1 MKAYSMNKLLQP
13 MPDDFVP
20 PREVFKFKRLGRT
33 ENFENF
39 LKNREK
45 IQKNLMLLYP
55 FVRCIFYFSNTDFP
69 ATLNDFSKYRGMGEM
84 GIHDIRD
91 FTKKDLAENS
101 AFIKKTWYPKIIK
114 IMKNH
119 YGKQNKYRLTK
130 KQWQKVWDCATGLIV
145 RQINELKM
153 RTIDNLND
161 VIIKSSK
168 IPFLKIITICEKNVE
183 LCPTIEEI
191 FDMYHSFIGE
201 LMTIDW

>member
-1 MKAYSMNKLLQP
+1 
-13 MPDDFVP
+13 
-20 PREVFKFKRLGRT
+20 
-33 ENFENF
+33 
-39 LKNREK
+39 
-45 IQKNLMLLYP
+45 
-55 FVRCIFYFSNTDFP
+55 
-69 ATLNDFSKYRGMGEM
+69 MGEM

-119 YGKQNKYRLTK
+119 YGKQSKYRLTK

-161 VIIKSSK
+161 VIVKSSK

-201 LMTIDW
+201 LTAIDEIYQTNGVFFRYHQ